1 MDITLSV
8 DEESYSYHVED
19 DSSREQI
26 DFLDAVMGFEC
37 VMRAAFPLFE
47 CHHLLVMCPDGEIHE
62 GIDEDA
68 PPLDDKD
75 KKEPDADGGI
85 NLGKKE

>member
-1 MDITLSV
+1 
-8 DEESYSYHVED
+8 
-19 DSSREQI
+19 
-26 DFLDAVMGFEC
+26 
-37 VMRAAFPLFE
+37 
-47 CHHLLVMCPDGEIHE
+47 MCPDGEIHE